1 MQRRALV
8 DGGGVSGCQV
18 DEAVVEGG
26 GQLDPMTPP
35 LDPPLNH
42 VFQPR
47 QELNQEQIHKS
58 IGDTFISYRYN
69 EMSVCKNLSNIK
81 GKWLYE
87 LRIGIQRIVTA
98 YSRDQRYKRSSHF
111 CRVM

>member
-1 MQRRALV
+1 MGSLAAKSMKLWLK
-8 DGGGVSGCQV
+8 GGSAGPH
-18 DEAVVEGG
+18 
-26 GQLDPMTPP
+26 DPPPP